1 MESNE
6 PDYNEMLLQV
16 RDVTVFSYK
25 RSIFVSRFCGNVCL
39 SVYNESHATF
49 HFIPSRWQNAQINT
63 NLSNTLR
70 TWGSS
75 SHQYQTVLQTL
86 KDCLREIDAQ
96 RHTHRDRNGRPVP
109 ALDPDMLSVAMG
121 FLELGK

>member
-25 RSIFVSRFCGNVCL
+25 RSIFVSRFCDNVCL

-49 HFIPSRWQNAQINT
+49 HFIPSR
-63 NLSNTLR
+63 
-70 TWGSS
+70 
-75 SHQYQTVLQTL
+75 
-86 KDCLREIDAQ
+86 
-96 RHTHRDRNGRPVP
+96 
-109 ALDPDMLSVAMG
+109 
-121 FLELGK
+121 